1 MRRVKKYK
9 ISVWSPSVFS
19 VIVALCASCSEQQT
33 PSVVEATE
41 ATAEAVPEAPKTLGD
56 LASQLEALPDD
67 TPVKLLFALSVKLG
81 EITKKDEGRR
91 ELTFMTEEISSIT
104 AFTDRPERHAFSLT
118 VGQLASV
125 WEAGSDSFAKD
136 PPNAVV
142 EDSRAR
148 TGVTEVT
155 GFSVAEGSVTIQ
167 LDRMAYKSLDEQDSL
182 DGLVKDLTLFIDS
195 DALKLTG
202 ASVAFG
208 LQQAAKAC
216 VSVDC
221 ELWPLG
227 G

>member
-1 MRRVKKYK
+1 MPSRVKPYK
-9 ISVWSPSVFS
+9 VIVWGPSVFAA
-19 VIVALCASCSEQQT
+19 IVALCVGCAEKT
-33 PSVVEATE
+33 AATE
-41 ATAEAVPEAPKTLGD
+41 AAPAAVAETPKTLSG
-56 LASQLEALPDD
+56 LASQLEGLPDD

-81 EITKKDEGRR
+81 DITKVAEGRR
-91 ELTFMTEEISSIT
+91 ELTFTTDKISSIM

-118 VGQLASV
+118 VEQLATI
-125 WEAGSDSFAKD
+125 WEAGSDSFAED

-148 TGVTEVT
+148 IGVTEVT
-155 GFSVAEGSVTIQ
+155 GFSLVNEAVTIQ
-167 LDRMAYKSLDEQDSL
+167 LDAMAYKTLDEGDSL
-182 DGLVKDLTLFIDS
+182 DGEVKDVTLFIDS